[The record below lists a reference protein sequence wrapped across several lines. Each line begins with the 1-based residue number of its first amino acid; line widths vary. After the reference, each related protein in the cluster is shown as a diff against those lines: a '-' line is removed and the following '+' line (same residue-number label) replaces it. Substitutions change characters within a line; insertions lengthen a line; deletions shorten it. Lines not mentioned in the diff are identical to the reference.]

1 MGSQGEEDEAM
12 IGTQQ
17 PEFGTS
23 PPPQPDDDQAHLLPA
38 RRSRRATNSSYKTPE
53 NAAIGAVASCRH
65 DSSLGLLTRKFI
77 ELLNAAPEGGLDLN
91 KAVDGLGVQKRRIYD
106 ITNVLEGIGIIMK
119 KSKNTVAFAPGVG
132 NQYIPPSGTPPS
144 TPSFQN
150 NNNSSGGNKSH
161 TTAPSSSPITYEDSE
176 SELTAIRLQIQQL
189 KQIEQNL
196 NAYSTSLWM
205 GISGIVEHS
214 INKMRLY
221 ITDADVA
228 SLPVIQPGDQVVA
241 ILAPQGTSLEIP
253 ETPQDTHPSRGEG
266 GGGGDTSLNFNGEQ
280 QQHSRTVIV
289 RSQRD
294 PVEIWKIHGEPEE
307 QGQHH
312 QVDVHGLLE
321 REEPTSPMVLRPG
334 GAGATPVMVGAGLI
348 DTNIN
353 GDINV
358 GGGGGLGI
366 TPPVYNIYTHQGS
379 PEAKMLYTGAP
390 LGGMSPGPFWP
401 NTTDGV
407 GSGRSGGGVISGS
420 GGFARGLYTSGGGLH
435 LPTKPLA
442 APGATV
448 PAAVGSLPPYIPSL
462 TGPVGN
468 DPLDILE
475 KKESDAVSAAKARQT
490 AVATT
495 TSRPNSAA
503 SPGKKSP
510 RLSPGA
516 LPPPASPSTL
526 LKMPDGAAIDSDA
539 WYRDAAAGAA
549 ERGAGAGAGGLAGL
563 GFV

>member
-1 MGSQGEEDEAM
+1 MRGGMGSQGEEDEAM

-23 PPPQPDDDQAHLLPA
+23 PPAQPDDDQAHLLPA

-91 KAVDGLGVQKRRIYD
+91 KAVDGLGVQKTPYLRHHKRIRRYRYHY
-106 ITNVLEGIGIIMK
+106 E
-119 KSKNTVAFAPGVG
+119 KN
-132 NQYIPPSGTPPS
+132 
-144 TPSFQN
+144 
-150 NNNSSGGNKSH
+150 SGGNKSH

-196 NAYSTSLWM
+196 NACSTSLWM